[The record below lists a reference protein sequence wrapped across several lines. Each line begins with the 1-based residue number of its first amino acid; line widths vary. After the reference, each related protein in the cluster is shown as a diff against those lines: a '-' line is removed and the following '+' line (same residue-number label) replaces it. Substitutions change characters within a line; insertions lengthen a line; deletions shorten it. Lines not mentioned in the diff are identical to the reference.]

1 MGKSYEGAGNIELL
15 GYEIISLISKGKK
28 ETQTDVIQCMWE
40 SRIVKYL
47 REKYKNEMMFL
58 GTSDLYNYDD
68 WEKIFF
74 QSSHY
79 TQNDARKKLGIV
91 NEEDGLLLLLQI
103 VLEAVAQRQ

>member
-1 MGKSYEGAGNIELL
+1 MGNAYEGSGSIEYL
-15 GYEIISLISKGKK
+15 GYEIISLISKGYR
-28 ETQTDVIQCMWE
+28 ENQTDVIQCMWE

-68 WEKIFF
+68 WEEIFF

-79 TQNDARKKLGIV
+79 TQNDARRKLGIV

-103 VLEAVAQRQ
+103 ILETVA